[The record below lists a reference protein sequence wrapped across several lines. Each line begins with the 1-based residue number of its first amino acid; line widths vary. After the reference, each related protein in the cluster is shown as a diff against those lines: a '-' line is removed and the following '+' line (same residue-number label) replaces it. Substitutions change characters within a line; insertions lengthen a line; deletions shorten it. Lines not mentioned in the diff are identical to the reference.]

1 MSANRWQS
9 HSFIGGNLFFFF
21 PFSSFHFSLCTLYSQ
36 IQVQNSEQ
44 IVNQIFLTHFERV
57 LKEMELAAFN

>member
-1 MSANRWQS
+1 MLTDGTVTLSLVEI
-9 HSFIGGNLFFFF
+9 FFFFF